1 MRRGRKKI
9 ISLLSVL
16 ILIVSLVLDS
26 GIFVSAGE
34 DNSQDLTAITSQ
46 DETSGETDT
55 TSDDEEESE
64 DNSGDDAAINDT
76 VDTDDSLDTNTDDV
90 LQEIPTVGEIDAF
103 ADMPMVMATYSD
115 GYASNVFPVDEIVV
129 YTGTT
134 CTLSSEANTILVDNG
149 FTSLGTVFGDA
160 TSFSDWYVARV
171 EKRSDGCYSVI
182 QYGVADGS
190 TSTQKNA
197 DDSSADAF
205 LFLMRKSYVS
215 QYGKTTSIAANWP
228 EQYNGDHTT
237 VSSGYST
244 NINKASL
251 LTYTATQAYT
261 RTPYGYITF
270 FPKNS
275 SATAAASTSDKTV
288 VGGNEGIKFE
298 LFNYST
304 DINKNADCNFRSLAS
319 YFTFRGD
326 EGVAGTDV
334 PTSNINA
341 TYDADGFT
349 ANHATVEAKLDDNG
363 NPVLKLN
370 ETNPELSTADRN
382 LGFLFGDEI
391 VSGADSLAADAVTVY
406 SPTNTILQKNGT
418 HYTYNSMQ
426 NAVDYDTSA
435 NLFRVRAYKER
446 NSTTAGQDK
455 GQYYDFLPFNYTNGN
470 VVGTTT
476 DGYEYNVE
484 STDTDYWFGMTMEV
498 QFVQPKD
505 GILENDDMT
514 FKFSGDDDVWVF
526 IDDVLVLDLG
536 GTHGTVNGS
545 INFKTGEIKQ
555 YLSWNGGTED
565 NETTSFPTTLQAR
578 FEAAGK
584 GNQIANDTFADYTQH
599 TLKFFYLERGSA
611 VANCMLDFN
620 LPTLPDNSLTVGKTL
635 ESAGTGDALKDFLED
650 TLTYKF
656 RVLKVTDG
664 TVTNDPFVTEG
675 MPYTIL
681 ETGRTGTVGDDGYF
695 ELKPG
700 QSAQF
705 DNMLVK
711 GKGTTDYVVEEILPD
726 TLTGQYAGV
735 EYTVGTATNSSEGED
750 SEKTEFTS
758 YRTGVLSAET
768 INYVNYKNKVDTA
781 KLSLLKVTKEVAQ
794 GSKFDSDKPFDI
806 QVKLGNE
813 LLPEGTKYKIT
824 GTDEIRIVTTE
835 GIIPLKAG
843 ETATILTGII
853 SGTTYEVT
861 EPNEDGTY
869 RIKYSGTVTQYDDT
883 TDEPKV
889 KDIVVAENATGV
901 TGEFPLNSEVSV
913 VVENA
918 DYDVPFKITLTKQYL
933 GNVGEKTFAFEITQ
947 VKEDGT
953 LAALPGTSIT
963 VTDDQET
970 TGKIVIGYSSQDNG
984 TYIYQ
989 IKEVIGSDQESE
1001 LLYDDTVYTVTVA
1014 VTNGNGVIKGVT
1026 KDGVEYS
1033 TDSALKFVNRK
1044 NVQVKVQKNVTGNLG
1059 DLNKDFQ
1066 FTLTVKDENEN
1077 VYTGSMPYA
1086 KSVADTQTMIQSGD
1100 TFTLKDDE
1108 YVTIEIPYGFTYT
1121 VTEDNYTG
1129 SGYVTSYSVNEGES
1143 QKNRTYTSALTES
1156 TQILYINYK
1165 EGVPDMGVDLN
1176 SNTHTLLWIL
1186 STVMILAVGV
1196 VTLSIRRRKKY
1207 FQR

>member
-34 DNSQDLTAITSQ
+34 DNSQDLAAITSQ

-55 TSDDEEESE
+55 TSDDGDESE
-64 DNSGDDAAINDT
+64 ENSGDDAEINDT
-76 VDTDDSLDTNTDDV
+76 ADTDDSSDTNTDDV
-90 LQEIPTVGEIDAF
+90 LQEVPTVGEIDAF
-103 ADMPMVMATYSD
+103 ADMPMVMATSSD
-115 GYASNVFPVDEIVV
+115 GYASNVFPV
-129 YTGTT
+129 
-134 CTLSSEANTILVDNG
+134 
-149 FTSLGTVFGDA
+149 
-160 TSFSDWYVARV
+160 
-171 EKRSDGCYSVI
+171 
-182 QYGVADGS
+182 
-190 TSTQKNA
+190 
-197 DDSSADAF
+197 
-205 LFLMRKSYVS
+205 
-215 QYGKTTSIAANWP
+215 
-228 EQYNGDHTT
+228 
-237 VSSGYST
+237 
-244 NINKASL
+244 
-251 LTYTATQAYT
+251 
-261 RTPYGYITF
+261 
-270 FPKNS
+270 NS

-304 DINKNADCNFRSLAS
+304 DINKNAKGGFRRLAS

-334 PTSNINA
+334 PTPNINA

-349 ANHATVEAKLDDNG
+349 ANHATVEATLDDNG

-370 ETNPELSTADRN
+370 ETNSTLLSAADRN
-382 LGFLFGDEI
+382 LGFLFSDDGPVPDAEP
-391 VSGADSLAADAVTVY
+391 LANNAVTAY

-418 HYTYNSMQ
+418 HYTYNSVQ

-476 DGYEYNVE
+476 TTTGSYEYNVE

-545 INFKTGEIKQ
+545 INFKTGDIKQ

-565 NETTSFPTTLQAR
+565 SKTTSFPTTLQAR

-584 GNQIANDTFADYTQH
+584 DNQIANGTFADYTQH

-656 RVLKVTDG
+656 RVLKVADG

-675 MPYTIL
+675 MTYTIL
-681 ETGRTGTVGDDGYF
+681 ENGVSTGRTGTVGDDGYF

-705 DNMLVK
+705 DKMLVK
-711 GKGTTDYVVEEILPD
+711 GSGTTDYVVEEILPD

-735 EYTVGTATNSSEGED
+735 EYTVGTGTNSSKKED
-750 SEKTEFTS
+750 SEEKEFTS
-758 YRTGVLSAET
+758 YRTDVLSAET
-768 INYVNYKNKVDTA
+768 SNYVNYKNKVDTA

-794 GSKFDSDKPFDI
+794 GSKFDSDKRFDI

-813 LLPEGTKYKIT
+813 LLPVGTTYQIM
-824 GTDEIRIVTTE
+824 GTDEIQTVATE
-835 GIIPLKAG
+835 GIIQLKAG

-883 TDEPKV
+883 TDELKV

-918 DYDVPFKITLTKQYL
+918 DYDVPFAITLTKQYL
-933 GNVGEKTFAFEITQ
+933 GNVGESKETKTFAFEITQ
-947 VKEDGT
+947 VDEDGT
-953 LAALPGTSIT
+953 LIAALPGTSIT
-963 VTDDQET
+963 VTNNQET

-989 IKEVIGSDQESE
+989 IKEVIGSDQECE
-1001 LLYDDTVYTVTVA
+1001 LLYDDSVYIVTVA
-1014 VTNGNGVIKGVT
+1014 VTNGKGEITTVT
-1026 KDGVEYS
+1026 KDGAAYS
-1033 TDSALKFVNRK
+1033 NESVLKFVNRK

-1086 KSVADTQTMIQSGD
+1086 KSVMPDTQTMIQSD
-1100 TFTLKDDE
+1100 NTFTLKDDE

-1121 VTEDNYTG
+1121 VAEDDYTG
-1129 SGYVTSYSVNEGES
+1129 SGYATSYVANGEASRMDRACTSV
-1143 QKNRTYTSALTES
+1143 LTES
-1156 TQILYINYK
+1156 TEILYTNYK
-1165 EGVPDMGVDLN
+1165 DGVPDMGVDLN